1 MCIDI
6 DIDIDLYGYCS
17 VKFQFSSTYVWPNS
31 RMHESR
37 IVVNMLSLSR
47 FCILFVDLPKYL
59 SSSRP
64 LKLEQSPAVFEIRL
78 SM

>member
-1 MCIDI
+1 MCI

-17 VKFQFSSTYVWPNS
+17 VKFQFSSTYGLTR

-37 IVVNMLSLSR
+37 MLVNMLSLSR

-64 LKLEQSPAVFEIRL
+64 LKLEQSPAVFVIRL

>member
-1 MCIDI
+1 MYRYRYRSVWV
-6 DIDIDLYGYCS
+6 LLSKNSSSVQQTYGL
-17 VKFQFSSTYVWPNS
+17 TR

-64 LKLEQSPAVFEIRL
+64 LKLEQSPAVFEVRL